1 MNTNRAELVV
11 ADDLRMICEAASEQ
25 IRQLEGDSVLITGGG
40 GFLGHYLVQ
49 ALLEWNRTQAAE
61 PIRVR
66 VADNWMRGEPA
77 WMNARR
83 DDEHLEV
90 LTLDITEPL
99 ADDFSI
105 GNWVIHAASIA
116 SPIFYRE
123 HPIETMDANV
133 NGLRGL
139 LDRACADD
147 ANELRGM
154 LFFSSSEVYGDPTP
168 EAIPTSEDYTGRVSF
183 TGPRAC
189 YDESKRYGET
199 LCVNFARQRGV
210 PVSSA
215 RPFNNYGPG
224 LALTDRRVIPDF
236 ASDILAGRDITLL
249 SSGAPTRTFCYV
261 ADAIVG
267 YLKVLVDGRRGEAYN
282 IGTET
287 PEISMRSLAER
298 MVSVARSEF
307 GYDGAVVTATSDDA
321 DYLVDNPDRRC
332 PDIGKA
338 RGELGYEPQVDID
351 EGLRRTMVW
360 YESQEMNR

>member
-25 IRQLEGDSVLITGGG
+25 IRRLEGDSVLITGGG

-116 SPIFYRE
+116 SPIYYRV

-139 LDRACADD
+139 LDRACA
-147 ANELRGM
+147 
-154 LFFSSSEVYGDPTP
+154 
-168 EAIPTSEDYTGRVSF
+168 
-183 TGPRAC
+183 
-189 YDESKRYGET
+189 
-199 LCVNFARQRGV
+199 
-210 PVSSA
+210 
-215 RPFNNYGPG
+215 
-224 LALTDRRVIPDF
+224 
-236 ASDILAGRDITLL
+236 
-249 SSGAPTRTFCYV
+249 
-261 ADAIVG
+261 
-267 YLKVLVDGRRGEAYN
+267 
-282 IGTET
+282 
-287 PEISMRSLAER
+287 
-298 MVSVARSEF
+298 
-307 GYDGAVVTATSDDA
+307 
-321 DYLVDNPDRRC
+321 RRC
-332 PDIGKA
+332 ERATRHALLLVVG
-338 RGELGYEPQVDID
+338 
-351 EGLRRTMVW
+351 GLRRPDARGHPHPRDYTRPG
-360 YESQEMNR
+360 ELHRAARLL